1 MGPTCLLVGS
11 WTLSVKH
18 ERETEQPKTEFCTLF
33 IAHVAV
39 SLSAAKGV
47 SHITYLV

>member
-33 IAHVAV
+33 IIRSKA
-39 SLSAAKGV
+39 LSSYSRGR
-47 SHITYLV
+47 